1 MSDASG
7 YTQHR
12 DGFFEMARNENGK
25 TVIYRTDSETDF
37 IRYHVENLIEEQ
49 ELTGNVSALVSD
61 AGSGWTR
68 VEIVYAPDD
77 AVPDERVMDSLMDFD
92 SILQSAFS
100 ASGKGFYECREEI
113 RESDRQ
119 WWVVRHHHGPWM

>member
-1 MSDASG
+1 MSDFVSNGEPSATRLTNAVADPDKPCIATADQPCDSG
-7 YTQHR
+7 I
-12 DGFFEMARNENGK
+12 K
-25 TVIYRTDSETDF
+25 LPVC
-37 IRYHVENLIEEQ
+37 
-49 ELTGNVSALVSD
+49 
-61 AGSGWTR
+61 
-68 VEIVYAPDD
+68 DD